1 MFSNFEIPSEESVEE
16 KEEQVKNDS
25 NKFSRLEFNKLN
37 DKEKDTPKEDQ
48 KEKETKI
55 DTHRHDLFDDVVIKK
70 KMIEKKKALKKM
82 IINLEIKL
90 KIMIYMN
97 IEILEMKEMKNIID
111 MKKNI
116 IDMKKKKESDTI
128 FDPLDPQ
135 YKNSKSISNTLVFGS
150 DDDDE
155 EQFDESRLIHTN
167 VSSVSSN
174 YYFGIPKETKSL
186 SGIEFSQRLKDTMV
200 DDISKLKDGI
210 KEGGQKLVDLYH
222 NFFNT

>member
-70 KMIEKKKALKKM
+70 KKMIEKKKALKKM

-97 IEILEMKEMKNIID
+97 IEILEMKEMKKYNRYEE
-111 MKKNI
+111 KYNRYEE
-116 IDMKKKKESDTI
+116 KKKESDTI

-135 YKNSKSISNTLVFGS
+135 YKKF
-150 DDDDE
+150 
-155 EQFDESRLIHTN
+155 
-167 VSSVSSN
+167 
-174 YYFGIPKETKSL
+174 
-186 SGIEFSQRLKDTMV
+186 
-200 DDISKLKDGI
+200 
-210 KEGGQKLVDLYH
+210 
-222 NFFNT
+222 